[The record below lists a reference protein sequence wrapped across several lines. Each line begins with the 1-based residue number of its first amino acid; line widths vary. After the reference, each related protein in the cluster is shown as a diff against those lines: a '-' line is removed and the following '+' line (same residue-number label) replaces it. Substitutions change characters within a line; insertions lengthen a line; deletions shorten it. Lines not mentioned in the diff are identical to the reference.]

1 MPQHGSGLAQTV
13 SSCSRI
19 SSDSPS
25 ASSTRMRLPTCSWFS
40 PRVSTGIGD
49 STLLDRCHVEF
60 ADVHEMPGDGC
71 GGSHYRADEMRAAVF
86 ALAAFEIA
94 VAGAGAAF
102 VRWQDVGIHPDA
114 HAATCVAPFETGG
127 GKNFVEAFFFGL
139 RLDAARARH
148 NQRLL
153 DVFCHVLAC
162 HKMCRGAQIIEA
174 RVGARAD
181 EYTVHGNIHNGRAG
195 FQPHIFERALGGF
208 LIVQV
213 LEV

>member
-25 ASSTRMRLPTCSWFS
+25 ASSTRMRLPTCFWFS

-49 STLLDRCHVEF
+49 FTLLDRCHVEF
-60 ADVHEMPGDGC
+60 ADVHEMPGDGG
-71 GGSHYRADEMRAAVF
+71 GGSHDRAHEMRAAVL

-102 VRWQDVGIHPDA
+102 VGRQDVGIHPDA
-114 HAATCVAPFETGG
+114 HTAAGVAPFETGSAE
-127 GKNFVEAFFFGL
+127 NFVKAFFFGL
-139 RLDAARARH
+139 RLNAARARY

-153 DVFCHVLAC
+153 DVFRHVLAGN
-162 HKMCRGAQIIEA
+162 KMRGGAQIIEA
-174 RVGARAD
+174 RIGARPDKHAVD
-181 EYTVHGNIHNGRAG
+181 GNVHNWRAG
-195 FQPHIFERALGGF
+195 FQP
-208 LIVQV
+208 
-213 LEV
+213 

>member
-139 RLDAARARH
+139 RLDAARA
-148 NQRLL
+148 
-153 DVFCHVLAC
+153 
-162 HKMCRGAQIIEA
+162 
-174 RVGARAD
+174 D

-213 LEV
+213 LEVVRIGNARRDARDHARIGAP